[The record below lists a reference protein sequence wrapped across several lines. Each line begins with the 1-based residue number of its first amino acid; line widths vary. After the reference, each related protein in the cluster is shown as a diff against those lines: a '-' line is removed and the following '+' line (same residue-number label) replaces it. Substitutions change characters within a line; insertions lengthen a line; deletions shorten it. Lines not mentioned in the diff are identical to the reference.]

1 MSTFWLKVIASDHT
15 FYNGNCEMLVV
26 PAHDG
31 EFGILPHM
39 EAMILAIREGVLKFR
54 IPGSKEIEE
63 AVVGTGIVQVANN
76 RVTVVTD
83 TAERLEDIDR
93 IRAEQ
98 ALERARE
105 QLRQKQSIAEYKM
118 SQAALARALNRL
130 QVSQKKGTYYNGL

>member
-83 TAERLEDIDR
+83 TAERPEDIDR
-93 IRAEQ
+93 IRLSRLWKEPGSSC
-98 ALERARE
+98 ARN
-105 QLRQKQSIAEYKM
+105 
-118 SQAALARALNRL
+118 RALRNTKCLRRPWR
-130 QVSQKKGTYYNGL
+130 GP

>member
-76 RVTVVTD
+76 
-83 TAERLEDIDR
+83 
-93 IRAEQ
+93 
-98 ALERARE
+98 
-105 QLRQKQSIAEYKM
+105 
-118 SQAALARALNRL
+118 
-130 QVSQKKGTYYNGL
+130 

>member
-63 AVVGTGIVQVANN
+63 AVVRTTESLLLLTQQSGRRILTGSGLS
-76 RVTVVTD
+76 
-83 TAERLEDIDR
+83 RLWKEPGSSC
-93 IRAEQ
+93 
-98 ALERARE
+98 ARN
-105 QLRQKQSIAEYKM
+105 
-118 SQAALARALNRL
+118 RALQNTKCLRRPWH
-130 QVSQKKGTYYNGL
+130 GL

>member
-1 MSTFWLKVIASDHT
+1 M
-15 FYNGNCEMLVV
+15 C
-26 PAHDG
+26 
-31 EFGILPHM
+31 
-39 EAMILAIREGVLKFR
+39 IRDR
-54 IPGSKEIEE
+54 
-63 AVVGTGIVQVANN
+63 TGIVQVANN

-83 TAERLEDIDR
+83 TAERPEDIDR

-130 QVSQKKGTYYNGL
+130 QVSQKKGTHYNGL

>member
-1 MSTFWLKVIASDHT
+1 MSTFWLKVIASDHM
-15 FYNGNCEMLVV
+15 FYNGNCEILVV
-26 PAHDG
+26 PAYDG

-54 IPGSKEIEE
+54 ISGSKEMEE

-83 TAERLEDIDR
+83 TAERAEDIDR

-105 QLRQKQSIAEYKM
+105 QLRQKQSIAEYNM

-130 QVSQKKGTYYNGL
+130 RVSQKKGTHYNGL